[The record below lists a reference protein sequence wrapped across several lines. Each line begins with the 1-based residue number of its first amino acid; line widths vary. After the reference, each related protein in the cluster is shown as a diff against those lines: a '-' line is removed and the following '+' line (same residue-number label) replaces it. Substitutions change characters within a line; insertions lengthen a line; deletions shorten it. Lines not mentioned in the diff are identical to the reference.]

1 MMAMP
6 SMPEPMAQ
14 MEHPED
20 TVGAPPLVNDRLLI
34 RFRRAVQ
41 GYADSAGFHDDAAA
55 KLLQLQARLAN
66 LRNLAAL
73 CRLAIIG
80 HPHSFAR
87 VIDEMHCLAVDFP
100 PDPLDSECDDEE
112 PHEDETDNRVQL
124 AAAVDLFAGA
134 AFVSRNNLAQRDR
147 FIIGIVRA
155 IEDAIAFPVTF
166 AAEAKAYIGEGAGE
180 LSPSHT
186 SIVIANATQ
195 RLIEGDY
202 RCVPLAPLDIR
213 CRLECLARKWMLA
226 NPVNAFF
233 DAISGPRLRRIVH
246 WEDPALPRP
255 DDARV
260 GDRVTLLLEQG
271 RDEDKD
277 CGHDTSLDDLAVMF
291 CPHQPAPVV
300 RTLDDGLQV
309 LVPNGARTGPIAVVK
324 KSVDFTAVQ
333 DMIAR
338 YADQFSSAWSLSI
351 FALARIDRWAYPC
364 AFGRPIIEIM
374 DAPSQ
379 PPRQPPPPANPS
391 TGTIK

>member
-6 SMPEPMAQ
+6 STPDPMDQ

-34 RFRRAVQ
+34 RFQRAVQ
-41 GYADSAGFHDDAAA
+41 AYADSAGLHDDAAA
-55 KLLQLQARLAN
+55 KLVQLQATLTN

-87 VIDEMHCLAVDFP
+87 VVDEMYCLAVDFP

-112 PHEDETDNRVQL
+112 PHEDEIDDRVQL

-134 AFVSRNNLAQRDR
+134 AFVSKNNLAQRDR

-202 RCVPLAPLDIR
+202 KCVPLAPLDIR
-213 CRLECLARKWMLA
+213 CQLECLARKWMRA

-260 GDRVTLLLEQG
+260 GDRVTLLLETD
-271 RDEDKD
+271 RDEGKD
-277 CGHDTSLDDLAVMF
+277 CGRDRSLDDLAVMF

-300 RTLDDGLQV
+300 RTVDDGLQV
-309 LVPNGARTGPIAVVK
+309 LVPKGARTGPIAVVK

-333 DMIAR
+333 DLVAG

-351 FALARIDRWAYPC
+351 FDLVRIDRWAYPC
-364 AFGRPIIEIM
+364 AFGRPTIEIM
-374 DAPSQ
+374 DAPN
-379 PPRQPPPPANPS
+379 PPPPPPPPPPNPS
-391 TGTIK
+391 STIT

>member
-1 MMAMP
+1 MTAMP
-6 SMPEPMAQ
+6 SMSDTMSQ

-34 RFRRAVQ
+34 RFQRAVQ
-41 GYADSAGFHDDAAA
+41 GYADSAGLHDEAAA
-55 KLLQLQARLAN
+55 KLAQLQATLTN

-87 VIDEMHCLAVDFP
+87 VVDEMHCLAVDFP

-112 PHEDETDNRVQL
+112 PHEDEIDDRVQL

-134 AFVSRNNLAQRDR
+134 AFVSKNNLARRDR
-147 FIIGIVRA
+147 FIIAIVRA
-155 IEDAIAFPVTF
+155 IENAVAFPVTF
-166 AAEAKAYIGEGAGE
+166 AAEAKAYVGEGTGE

-202 RCVPLAPLDIR
+202 KCVPLAPLDIR
-213 CRLECLARKWMLA
+213 CRLECLARKWMRA
-226 NPVNAFF
+226 NPVNTFF

-246 WEDPALPRP
+246 WEDPELPRP

-260 GDRVTLLLEQG
+260 GDRVTLLLEEG
-271 RDEDKD
+271 RDEGRD
-277 CGHDTSLDDLAVMF
+277 CGRDTSLDDLAVMF

-300 RTLDDGLQV
+300 RTVDDGLQV
-309 LVPNGARTGPIAVVK
+309 LVPEGARAGPIAIVK
-324 KSVDFTAVQ
+324 KSADFAAVQ
-333 DMIAR
+333 DSIAS
-338 YADQFSSAWSLSI
+338 YADQFSSAWSLCI
-351 FALARIDRWAYPC
+351 FTLVRMDRWAYPC
-364 AFGRPIIEIM
+364 AFGRPVIEVM
-374 DAPSQ
+374 ET
-379 PPRQPPPPANPS
+379 PRPPPPPPDPHSGNI
-391 TGTIK
+391 T

>member
-6 SMPEPMAQ
+6 SMSDPMPQ

-34 RFRRAVQ
+34 RFQHAVQ
-41 GYADSAGFHDDAAA
+41 GYADSAGFHDAAAA
-55 KLLQLQARLAN
+55 KLVRLQAKLTN

-87 VIDEMHCLAVDFP
+87 VVDEMHCLAVDFP
-100 PDPLDSECDDEE
+100 SDPLDSECDDEE
-112 PHEDETDNRVQL
+112 LHEDETDDRVQL

-134 AFVSRNNLAQRDR
+134 AFVSKNNLAQRDR

-155 IEDAIAFPVTF
+155 IEEAIAFPVTF
-166 AAEAKAYIGEGAGE
+166 AAEAKAYVGEGAGE

-195 RLIEGDY
+195 RLIEADY
-202 RCVPLAPLDIR
+202 KCVPLAPHDIR
-213 CRLECLARKWMLA
+213 CRLECLARKWMRA

-246 WEDPALPRP
+246 WEDPELPRA

-260 GDRVTLLLEQG
+260 GDRVT
-271 RDEDKD
+271 
-277 CGHDTSLDDLAVMF
+277 
-291 CPHQPAPVV
+291 
-300 RTLDDGLQV
+300 
-309 LVPNGARTGPIAVVK
+309 
-324 KSVDFTAVQ
+324 
-333 DMIAR
+333 
-338 YADQFSSAWSLSI
+338 
-351 FALARIDRWAYPC
+351 
-364 AFGRPIIEIM
+364 
-374 DAPSQ
+374 
-379 PPRQPPPPANPS
+379 
-391 TGTIK
+391 